1 MNDKLIIVEKQDRIC
16 TITLN
21 RPEKRNSL
29 SPALLLQ
36 FIKVMNSLNDDQE
49 TRVVVIRGAGNE
61 AFSSGYNI
69 FDIPKGMSPDDM
81 EALKKINPLLRCL
94 EVITEYSYPV
104 IAMINGFAL
113 GAGCE
118 FAATCDLRVATDKA
132 KFGMPPAKLGVL
144 YSFSGHRRFVNLVG
158 EANAKELFLTGR
170 MIDAQR
176 AKEMGLV
183 NYVVSEDN
191 LLSVTYDLAREIAA
205 ENAPLSVSGAKT
217 LIDKCV
223 SSPIPTAEDKAL
235 AEDLI
240 NRCFSSE
247 DLKEGQKAFKEK
259 RKPNF
264 QGK

>member
-1 MNDKLIIVEKQDRIC
+1 MDDKLIIIEKQDRIC
-16 TITLN
+16 TITFN
-21 RPEKRNSL
+21 RPEKKNSL

-36 FIKVMNSLNDDQE
+36 LIAVMDSLNEDQE

-61 AFSSGYNI
+61 AFSSGYDI
-69 FDIPKGMSPDDM
+69 SAIPKGKTPEDAEKFLEQSP
-81 EALKKINPLLRCL
+81 LVKGL
-94 EVITEYSYPV
+94 ESITNFKHPV

-118 FAATCDLRVATDKA
+118 FAATCDLRIASDKSR
-132 KFGMPPAKLGVL
+132 FGMPPAKLGVL
-144 YSFSGHRRFVNLVG
+144 YAFSGHRRFVNLVG
-158 EANAKELFLTGR
+158 EANAKEIFFTGR

-191 LLSVTYDLAREIAA
+191 LMSFTYDLAREIAQ
-205 ENAPLSVSGAKT
+205 NAPLSVSGAKT
-217 LIDKCV
+217 LINKCV
-223 SSPIPTAEDKAL
+223 SSPIPTPEDEAL
-235 AEDLI
+235 AKELI
-240 NRCFSSE
+240 NRCFISE
-247 DLKEGQKAFKEK
+247 DLKEGKNAFKEK